1 MRETPREFEIYRHFK
16 GDNYQI
22 VTTAIHSETGEE
34 LVIYKALYGEGKTYA
49 RPLDMFLSEVDR
61 EKYPNADQ
69 KYRFEKQEMAADPG
83 VMEFLAAETAEER
96 IKILNKMELRITD
109 SMIDTMAMSLDIDV
123 KQGPVSERFD
133 DLKGCLETIKRFETN
148 RLR

>member
-1 MRETPREFEIYRHFK
+1 MRETPKEFEIYRHFK

-49 RPLDMFLSEVDR
+49 RPLEMFLSEVDR

-83 VMEFLAAETAEER
+83 VMEFLAAETA
-96 IKILNKMELRITD
+96 
-109 SMIDTMAMSLDIDV
+109 
-123 KQGPVSERFD
+123 
-133 DLKGCLETIKRFETN
+133 
-148 RLR
+148 

>member
-1 MRETPREFEIYRHFK
+1 MRETPKEFEIYRHFK

-69 KYRFEKQEMAADPG
+69 KYRFEKQELAADPG

-96 IKILNKMELRITD
+96 IKILNRMELRITD

-123 KQGPVSERFD
+123 KQGPVLERFD

>member
-49 RPLDMFLSEVDR
+49 RPFDMFPRTFHVESVVL
-61 EKYPNADQ
+61 
-69 KYRFEKQEMAADPG
+69 
-83 VMEFLAAETAEER
+83 
-96 IKILNKMELRITD
+96 
-109 SMIDTMAMSLDIDV
+109 MSRTGL
-123 KQGPVSERFD
+123 
-133 DLKGCLETIKRFETN
+133 
-148 RLR
+148 

>member
-1 MRETPREFEIYRHFK
+1 MRETPKEFEIYRHFK

-49 RPLDMFLSEVDR
+49 RPLEMFLSEVDR

-109 SMIDTMAMSLDIDV
+109 SMIDTMAMSLDLDV
-123 KQGPVSERFD
+123 KQGPVAERFD